1 MSEKSI
7 SHTRGCGGDDA
18 WCQVARAP
26 LREPPHDLSLTH
38 SLTRSKL
45 EKDQR
50 GLGETTSRKDLGL
63 DWTFTANGLASY
75 WLQSISM
82 SMARTLAESIVA
94 FIGGNQEADGSQ
106 TCSPFNVN

>member
-1 MSEKSI
+1 MGTETQKRWKEI
-7 SHTRGCGGDDA
+7 SR
-18 WCQVARAP
+18 
-26 LREPPHDLSLTH
+26 
-38 SLTRSKL
+38 L

-63 DWTFTANGLASY
+63 DWTFTANGFASY

-106 TCSPFNVN
+106 NCSPINVN